1 MYIYGKNVVYEKL
14 KSDDLVKEAFVFK
27 KFSDQE
33 IIDLLKMKKIDIKWV
48 DKYQLDKMVNGLH
61 QGIILN
67 VLDFETVSL
76 DNILN
81 NDSRYPLIVMLDHL
95 EDPHN
100 FGAII
105 RSCEALGVDGI
116 IIPNDRSVDING
128 TVIKTSAGAIQY
140 MKIAKVSNLV
150 NTIKV
155 LKDKGYWI
163 IGTDMNGTSYN
174 DMKYDMPI
182 CLVIGNE
189 GKGMSRLV
197 KESCDYVVSIDMV
210 GKTNSLNASVA
221 TGIMMAKIQNSR
233 KLKKW
238 NIMIMNFY
246 I

>member
-14 KSDDLVKEAFVFK
+14 KSDDLIKEAFVFK

-67 VLDFETVSL
+67 VKDFDTVSL

-116 IIPNDRSVDING
+116 IIPNDRAVDING

-140 MKIAKVSNLV
+140 MKIAKVNNLV

-221 TGIMMAKIQNSR
+221 TGIMIAKIQNSR
-233 KLKKW
+233 KL
-238 NIMIMNFY
+238 
-246 I
+246 

>member
-27 KFSDQE
+27 KFNDQE

-81 NDSRYPLIVMLDHL
+81 NDSKYPLIVMLDHL

-221 TGIMMAKIQNSR
+221 TGIMIAKIQNSR
-233 KLKKW
+233 KL
-238 NIMIMNFY
+238 
-246 I
+246 

>member
-27 KFSDQE
+27 KFNDQE

-67 VLDFETVSL
+67 VKDFETVSL

-81 NDSRYPLIVMLDHL
+81 NDSKYPLIVMLDHL

-233 KLKKW
+233 KL
-238 NIMIMNFY
+238 
-246 I
+246 

>member
-1 MYIYGKNVVYEKL
+1 M
-14 KSDDLVKEAFVFK
+14 VKEAFVFK

-67 VLDFETVSL
+67 VKDFDTVSL

-116 IIPNDRSVDING
+116 IIPNDRAVDING

-233 KLKKW
+233 KL
-238 NIMIMNFY
+238 
-246 I
+246 

>member
-67 VLDFETVSL
+67 VKDFDTVSL

-116 IIPNDRSVDING
+116 IIPNDRAVDING

-163 IGTDMNGTSYN
+163 MGTDMNGTSYN

-221 TGIMMAKIQNSR
+221 TGIMIAKIQNSR
-233 KLKKW
+233 KL
-238 NIMIMNFY
+238 
-246 I
+246 

>member
-14 KSDDLVKEAFVFK
+14 KSDDLIKEAFVFK

-67 VLDFETVSL
+67 VKDFDTVSL

-233 KLKKW
+233 KL
-238 NIMIMNFY
+238 
-246 I
+246 

>member
-27 KFSDQE
+27 KFNDQE
-33 IIDLLKMKKIDIKWV
+33 IINLLKMKKIDIKWV

-81 NDSRYPLIVMLDHL
+81 NDSKYPLIVMLDHL

-221 TGIMMAKIQNSR
+221 TGIMIAKIQNSR
-233 KLKKW
+233 KL
-238 NIMIMNFY
+238 
-246 I
+246 

>member
-67 VLDFETVSL
+67 VKDFDTVSL

-81 NDSRYPLIVMLDHL
+81 NDSKYPLIVMLDHL

-221 TGIMMAKIQNSR
+221 TGIMIAKIQNSR
-233 KLKKW
+233 KL
-238 NIMIMNFY
+238 
-246 I
+246 

>member
-27 KFSDQE
+27 KFNDQE

-81 NDSRYPLIVMLDHL
+81 NDSKYPLIVMLDHL

-116 IIPNDRSVDING
+116 IIPNDRAVDING

-221 TGIMMAKIQNSR
+221 TGIMIAKIQNSR
-233 KLKKW
+233 KL
-238 NIMIMNFY
+238 
-246 I
+246 

>member
-67 VLDFETVSL
+67 VLDFDTVSL

-140 MKIAKVSNLV
+140 IKIAKVSNLV

-233 KLKKW
+233 KL
-238 NIMIMNFY
+238 
-246 I
+246 

>member
-81 NDSRYPLIVMLDHL
+81 NDSKYPLIVMLDHL

-233 KLKKW
+233 KL
-238 NIMIMNFY
+238 
-246 I
+246 

>member
-48 DKYQLDKMVNGLH
+48 DKYQLDKMVSGLH

-67 VLDFETVSL
+67 VKDFDTVSL

-233 KLKKW
+233 KL
-238 NIMIMNFY
+238 
-246 I
+246 

>member
-14 KSDDLVKEAFVFK
+14 KSDDLIKEAFVFK

-67 VLDFETVSL
+67 VKDFDTVSL

-81 NDSRYPLIVMLDHL
+81 NDSKYPLIVMLDHL

-116 IIPNDRSVDING
+116 IIPNDRAVDING

-174 DMKYDMPI
+174 DMKYDMTI

-221 TGIMMAKIQNSR
+221 TGIMIAKIQNSR
-233 KLKKW
+233 KL
-238 NIMIMNFY
+238 
-246 I
+246 

>member
-14 KSDDLVKEAFVFK
+14 KSDDLIKEAFVFK

-67 VLDFETVSL
+67 VKDFDTVSL

-221 TGIMMAKIQNSR
+221 TGIMIAKIQNSR
-233 KLKKW
+233 KL
-238 NIMIMNFY
+238 
-246 I
+246 

>member
-14 KSDDLVKEAFVFK
+14 KSDDLIKEAFVFK

-67 VLDFETVSL
+67 VKDFDTVSL

-81 NDSRYPLIVMLDHL
+81 NDSKYPLIVMLDHL

-116 IIPNDRSVDING
+116 IIPNDRAVDING

-163 IGTDMNGTSYN
+163 MGTDMNGTSYN

-233 KLKKW
+233 KL
-238 NIMIMNFY
+238 
-246 I
+246 

>member
-27 KFSDQE
+27 KFNDQE

-48 DKYQLDKMVNGLH
+48 YKYQLDKMVNGLH

-81 NDSRYPLIVMLDHL
+81 NDSKYPLIVMLDHL

-233 KLKKW
+233 KL
-238 NIMIMNFY
+238 
-246 I
+246 

>member
-27 KFSDQE
+27 KFNDQE

-81 NDSRYPLIVMLDHL
+81 NDSKYPLIVMLDHL

-116 IIPNDRSVDING
+116 IIPNDRAVDING

-140 MKIAKVSNLV
+140 MKIAKVNNLV

-221 TGIMMAKIQNSR
+221 TGIMIAKIQNSR
-233 KLKKW
+233 KL
-238 NIMIMNFY
+238 
-246 I
+246 

>member
-27 KFSDQE
+27 KFNDQE

-67 VLDFETVSL
+67 VKDFETVSL

-210 GKTNSLNASVA
+210 GKTNRLNASVA

-233 KLKKW
+233 KL
-238 NIMIMNFY
+238 
-246 I
+246 

>member
-67 VLDFETVSL
+67 VLDFDTVSL

-233 KLKKW
+233 KL
-238 NIMIMNFY
+238 
-246 I
+246 

>member
-14 KSDDLVKEAFVFK
+14 KSDDLIKEAFVFK

-182 CLVIGNE
+182 CLVIGSE

-233 KLKKW
+233 KL
-238 NIMIMNFY
+238 
-246 I
+246 

>member
-14 KSDDLVKEAFVFK
+14 KSDDLIKEAFVFK

-81 NDSRYPLIVMLDHL
+81 NDSKYPLIVMLDHL

-116 IIPNDRSVDING
+116 IIPNDRAVDING

-221 TGIMMAKIQNSR
+221 TGIMIAKIQNSR
-233 KLKKW
+233 KL
-238 NIMIMNFY
+238 
-246 I
+246 

>member
-27 KFSDQE
+27 KFNDQE

-67 VLDFETVSL
+67 VKDFDTVSL

-81 NDSRYPLIVMLDHL
+81 NDSKYPLIVMLDHL

-116 IIPNDRSVDING
+116 IIPNDRAVDING

-233 KLKKW
+233 KL
-238 NIMIMNFY
+238 
-246 I
+246 

>member
-27 KFSDQE
+27 KFNDQE

-81 NDSRYPLIVMLDHL
+81 NGSKYPLIVMLDHL

-233 KLKKW
+233 KL
-238 NIMIMNFY
+238 
-246 I
+246 

>member
-27 KFSDQE
+27 KFNDQE
-33 IIDLLKMKKIDIKWV
+33 IINLLKMKKIDIKWV

-67 VLDFETVSL
+67 VKDFDTVSL

-233 KLKKW
+233 KL
-238 NIMIMNFY
+238 
-246 I
+246 

>member
-14 KSDDLVKEAFVFK
+14 KSDDLIKEAFVFK

-67 VLDFETVSL
+67 VKDFETVSL

-81 NDSRYPLIVMLDHL
+81 NDSKYPLIVMLDHL

-221 TGIMMAKIQNSR
+221 TGIMIAKIQNSR
-233 KLKKW
+233 KL
-238 NIMIMNFY
+238 
-246 I
+246 

>member
-27 KFSDQE
+27 KFNDQE

-116 IIPNDRSVDING
+116 IIPNDRAVDING

-221 TGIMMAKIQNSR
+221 TGIMIAKIQNSR
-233 KLKKW
+233 KL
-238 NIMIMNFY
+238 
-246 I
+246 

>member
-27 KFSDQE
+27 KFNDQE

-48 DKYQLDKMVNGLH
+48 DKYKLDKMVNGLH

-81 NDSRYPLIVMLDHL
+81 NDSKYPLIVMLDHL

-233 KLKKW
+233 KL
-238 NIMIMNFY
+238 
-246 I
+246 

>member
-14 KSDDLVKEAFVFK
+14 KSDDLIKEAFVFK
-27 KFSDQE
+27 KFNDQE

-67 VLDFETVSL
+67 VKDFDTVSL

-221 TGIMMAKIQNSR
+221 TGIMIAKIQNSR
-233 KLKKW
+233 KL
-238 NIMIMNFY
+238 
-246 I
+246 

>member
-67 VLDFETVSL
+67 VKDFDTVSL

-116 IIPNDRSVDING
+116 IIPNDRAVDING

-221 TGIMMAKIQNSR
+221 TGIMIAKIQNSR
-233 KLKKW
+233 KL
-238 NIMIMNFY
+238 
-246 I
+246 

>member
-67 VLDFETVSL
+67 VKDFDTVSL

-163 IGTDMNGTSYN
+163 MGTDMNGTSYN

-221 TGIMMAKIQNSR
+221 TGIMIAKIQNSR
-233 KLKKW
+233 KL
-238 NIMIMNFY
+238 
-246 I
+246 

>member
-27 KFSDQE
+27 KFNDQE

-81 NDSRYPLIVMLDHL
+81 NGSKYPLIVMLDHL

-116 IIPNDRSVDING
+116 IIPNDRAVDING

-233 KLKKW
+233 KL
-238 NIMIMNFY
+238 
-246 I
+246 

>member
-14 KSDDLVKEAFVFK
+14 KSDDLIKEAFVFK

-81 NDSRYPLIVMLDHL
+81 NDSKYPLIVMLDHL

-221 TGIMMAKIQNSR
+221 TGIMMAKIQNST
-233 KLKKW
+233 KL
-238 NIMIMNFY
+238 
-246 I
+246 

>member
-27 KFSDQE
+27 KFNDQE

-67 VLDFETVSL
+67 VKDFDTVSL

-116 IIPNDRSVDING
+116 IIPNDRAVDING

-221 TGIMMAKIQNSR
+221 TGIMIAKIQNSR
-233 KLKKW
+233 KL
-238 NIMIMNFY
+238 
-246 I
+246 

>member
-14 KSDDLVKEAFVFK
+14 KSDDLIKEAFVFK
-27 KFSDQE
+27 KFNDQE

-67 VLDFETVSL
+67 VKDFDTVSL

-81 NDSRYPLIVMLDHL
+81 NDSKYPLIVMLDHL

-116 IIPNDRSVDING
+116 IIPNDRAVDING

-233 KLKKW
+233 KL
-238 NIMIMNFY
+238 
-246 I
+246 

>member
-116 IIPNDRSVDING
+116 IIPNDRAVDING

-221 TGIMMAKIQNSR
+221 TGIMIAKIQNSR
-233 KLKKW
+233 KL
-238 NIMIMNFY
+238 
-246 I
+246 